1 MGARPHCYQ
10 RDLNDLCWVKKR
22 HSLPPHKLPLIFHC
36 SANTLLSGDTR
47 EGAILFF
54 FMFFYHLLE
63 EMQETKT
70 KEGFRKAV
78 T

>member
-1 MGARPHCYQ
+1 MGARAHCYQ
-10 RDLNDLCWVKKR
+10 RDLNDLCWVKKQ
-22 HSLPPHKLPLIFHC
+22 HSLPPHKLPLIFRY

-47 EGAILFF
+47 EGTVLF

-63 EMQETKT
+63 EMQETKKT
-70 KEGFRKAV
+70 KEGLMKAV